1 MFVVIDTTEKMPY
14 RNHTN
19 AIKTAADIVLGITGK
34 DEDYDQAL
42 YIMSGMRWGD
52 TFSNDRFAI
61 MCYNETLE
69 KNI

>member
-1 MFVVIDTTEKMPY
+1 MFIVIDTTGKMPY

-19 AIKTAADIVLGITGK
+19 DIETAADIVLGITGEDK
-34 DEDYDQAL
+34 DYDQAL
-42 YIMSGMRWGD
+42 YIMSGMKWGD

-69 KNI
+69 KKI

>member
-1 MFVVIDTTEKMPY
+1 MFIVIDTTDKMPY

-19 AIKTAADIVLGITGK
+19 DIKTAADIVLGITGEDK
-34 DEDYDQAL
+34 DYDQAL
-42 YIMSGMRWGD
+42 YIMSGMKWGD

-69 KNI
+69 KKN